1 MQWSHLNWPSPG
13 YASIEDVPGYQEHLA
28 RLVSDAPPS
37 VAALASVA
45 WDGARFESWEMT
57 DRRVSFAVIVRNDEV
72 LDTEHGLW
80 RRWNHARISLRLTGA
95 SASPAASGPLDL
107 LGGDVHVVRGEIG
120 HVGDS
125 LWELRLLVSP
135 TGELAMSFAEL
146 SLTVDPVDETVWSG
160 LEERPTH
167 GWRGP
172 FADGWVDWATPA
184 VRAAALGDIGGL
196 SLALEGF
203 SAEREDHDALDPRWG
218 FAPLHA
224 AAWFDQIATA
234 EVLVDRGARVDLPDT
249 EGRTALEIAVLRGA
263 RRISALLGTQ
273 HTGEGENVS
282 SSPEI

>member
-45 WDGARFESWEMT
+45 WDGARFESWTTTE
-57 DRRVSFAVIVRNDEV
+57 DEVSFAMIIRNDEV

-80 RRWNHARISLRLTGA
+80 RRWNHARVSLRLAGA
-95 SASPAASGPLDL
+95 SAEPSTSGALDL

-120 HVGDS
+120 HVGDAR
-125 LWELRLLVSP
+125 WELRLLVSP
-135 TGELAMSFAEL
+135 TGELAMSFGAL
-146 SLTVDPVDETVWSG
+146 SLAVDPVDETVWSA
-160 LEERPTH
+160 LEGRPEH

-196 SLALEGF
+196 SLALEAFGPD
-203 SAEREDHDALDPRWG
+203 REDPDALDPRWG

-224 AAWFDQIATA
+224 AAWFDQTSTA
-234 EVLVDRGARVDLPDT
+234 EMLVDRGASVDALDAH
-249 EGRTALEIAVLRGA
+249 GRTAYEIALVR
-263 RRISALLGTQ
+263 SALGVSGLLEAS
-273 HTGEGENVS
+273 TGAS
-282 SSPEI
+282 RTDLST